1 MKKDK
6 IRVGIIGPSWWTD
19 LWFVPALKAHPA
31 AEVVA
36 ICGQGSEHAPAMA
49 ARVGNPPVFT
59 DVRDMLEQVKP
70 DAVTVVLPNDLHHPI
85 TMMALRGGLHVCS
98 EKPMALNA
106 TQAREMSELAGR
118 QKVITMVNFTYRD
131 NPAVLEMRRAL
142 QSGELGSLI
151 YANFSYVGGYALRGR
166 PGWRGRRDRSGAG
179 ILGDLGSHI
188 IDLCRWIT
196 GEEITA
202 VASDAITMVNDRPA
216 PAQSPQV
223 GPLNDDSVAFI
234 SRLSSGAHACFH
246 TSWATAQGARSQT
259 IRIEIAGT
267 KAFAVMSADF
277 EEVKLSIQMSDE
289 PSNHQIPLRVGPQIS
304 QEPESPQD
312 RFRPWR
318 LAASNSVYRWLD
330 AIAKGEMVKPDFE
343 DGYRTQMVI
352 DAVLAADRSRRWVD
366 I

>member
-1 MKKDK
+1 MRKEK
-6 IRVGIIGPSWWTD
+6 IRVGIVGPSWWTD
-19 LWFVPALKAHPA
+19 LWFVPALKAHPD

-36 ICGQGSEHAPAMA
+36 ICGQGSEHASAMA
-49 ARVGNPPVFT
+49 TRLGNPPTFT
-59 DVRDMLEQVKP
+59 DVKEMLDQVKL

-85 TMMALRGGLHVCS
+85 AMLALQRGLHVCT

-106 TQAREMSELAGR
+106 TQAREMLDMARR
-118 QKVITMVNFTYRD
+118 QKAITMVNFTYRD
-131 NPAVLEMRRAL
+131 NPAVLEMRRVL
-142 QSGELGSLI
+142 QEGELGSLI

-166 PGWRGRRDRSGAG
+166 PGWRGQRDRSGAG

-202 VASDAITMVNDRPA
+202 VTSDAITMVNDRPV

-234 SRLSSGAHACFH
+234 SRLSSGAHSCFH
-246 TSWATAQGARSQT
+246 TSWATAQGSRSQT

-267 KAFAVMSADF
+267 KAFAVMTADF
-277 EEVKLSIQMSDE
+277 EEVKLSIQMSGE
-289 PSNHQIPLRVGPQIS
+289 PSNRPILLSIGPKIS
-304 QEPESPQD
+304 HEQESPQD

-318 LAASNSVYRWLD
+318 LTASNSVYRWLD
-330 AIAKGEMVKPDFE
+330 AIAGDEFVKPDFD
-343 DGYRTQMVI
+343 DGYRTQRVI
-352 DAVLAADRSRRWVD
+352 DAVIEADRQRRWVD